1 LLRLILL
8 VIVFSGLQCGL
19 RAAGSPGIPAGGP
32 DVQSRSHTYLGV
44 AVAAVDQERAAQL
57 KLNQGEGVWITWVEQ
72 DSPAAHA
79 GLKWND
85 VLLKYNDEP
94 IGDTEL
100 LGRLVRVSPPG
111 QKVRLTV
118 LRDGK
123 ILNLTATLQARKHP
137 PSLPP
142 ETMIPFDFS
151 VPRFFMP
158 DMPAPA
164 LRWRSSVL
172 GVEYEVIES
181 QLAGY
186 FGVKQGLLIRFVLP
200 GSPAQ
205 RAGMQAGDVIVG
217 LANKSVANARD
228 VTLGLRA
235 EQTSAKPV
243 PVQVV
248 RNHKKQVIHVSLG
261 DMGSIVPESRH
272 EEPTQ
277 P

>member
-1 LLRLILL
+1 MLRLILFTVVL
-8 VIVFSGLQCGL
+8 SALPCGL
-19 RAAGSPGIPAGGP
+19 WAAGSPGGGT
-32 DVQSRSHTYLGV
+32 DAHARSHTYLGV
-44 AVAAVDQERAAQL
+44 AVATVDGERAAQL
-57 KLNQGEGVWITWVEQ
+57 KLNPGEGVWITWVEQ
-72 DSPAAHA
+72 DSPAARA

-85 VLLKYNDEP
+85 VLLKYNDEA

-100 LGRLVRVSPPG
+100 LGRLVQAAPPG

-123 ILNLTATLQARKHP
+123 ILKLTATLQARKHP

-142 ETMIPFDFS
+142 ETMIPFDFA

-158 DMPAPA
+158 DMPTPA

-186 FGVKQGLLIRFVLP
+186 FGVKQGLLIQFVQP

-205 RAGMQAGDVIVG
+205 RAGIQAGDVIVG
-217 LANKSVANARD
+217 LADKSVTNARD

-235 EQTSAKPV
+235 EQMSAKPI
-243 PVQVV
+243 PIQVV
-248 RNHKKQVIHVSLG
+248 RNHKKQVINVSLA
-261 DMGSIVPESRH
+261 DTGSIVPGSRH
-272 EEPTQ
+272 EEPPQ

>member
-1 LLRLILL
+1 MLRLILFTL
-8 VIVFSGLQCGL
+8 VFSALPYGLW
-19 RAAGSPGIPAGGP
+19 AAGSPRGGA
-32 DVQSRSHTYLGV
+32 DAHARSHTYLGV
-44 AVAAVDQERAAQL
+44 AVAAVDGERAAQL
-57 KLNQGEGVWITWVEQ
+57 KLNPGEGVWITWVEQ
-72 DSPAAHA
+72 DSPAARA

-85 VLLKYNDEP
+85 VLLKYNDEA

-100 LGRLVRVSPPG
+100 LGRLVQAAPPG

-123 ILNLTATLQARKHP
+123 ILKLTATLQARKHP

-158 DMPAPA
+158 DMPTPA

-186 FGVKQGLLIRFVLP
+186 FGVKQGLLIQFVQP

-205 RAGMQAGDVIVG
+205 RAGIQAGDVIVG
-217 LANKSVANARD
+217 LADKSVTSARD
-228 VTLGLRA
+228 VTRGLRA
-235 EQTSAKPV
+235 EQMSAKPI
-243 PVQVV
+243 PIQVV
-248 RNHKKQVIHVSLG
+248 RNHKKQVINVSLA
-261 DMGSIVPESRH
+261 DTGSIVPGSRH
-272 EEPTQ
+272 EEPRQ